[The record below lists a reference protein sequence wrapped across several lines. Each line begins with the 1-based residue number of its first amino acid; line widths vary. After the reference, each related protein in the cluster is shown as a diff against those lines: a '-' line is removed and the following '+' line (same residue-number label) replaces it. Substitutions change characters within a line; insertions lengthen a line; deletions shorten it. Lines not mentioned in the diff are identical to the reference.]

1 MLADRLRAAR
11 LAAAREAGAAT
22 VVPAGSPAAP
32 LVAGATYPPGFGTAT
47 PACFPR
53 LAATV
58 LTLGGKPARSR
69 LREPESRLAQRAAD
83 LPEPEAA

>member
-11 LAAAREAGAAT
+11 PAAAREAGVANLA
-22 VVPAGSPAAP
+22 PAGSPAAP
-32 LVAGATYPPGFGTAT
+32 VVVGATHLLCFGTAT

>member
-11 LAAAREAGAAT
+11 LAAAREAGVAT
-22 VVPAGSPAAP
+22 MVLAGSPAAP
-32 LVAGATYPPGFGTAT
+32 LVAGATYPLGFGTAT

-69 LREPESRLAQRAAD
+69 LREPESRLAQRAAH

>member
-1 MLADRLRAAR
+1 MNAVSRHYV
-11 LAAAREAGAAT
+11 LAAGGTGGHLFALVGEADQG
-22 VVPAGSPAAP
+22 
-32 LVAGATYPPGFGTAT
+32 
-47 PACFPR
+47 PR

-69 LREPESRLAQRAAD
+69 LREPESRLAQRAAH